1 MTGEG
6 GGPSSSLLISVGTSS
21 HQEVSQEPPTNAETK
36 GVTGNILLGFFK
48 AFSANGFKWGRPSL
62 LRMPLALGVWAGQG
76 TRAVWLGGKRAV

>member
-48 AFSANGFKWGRPSL
+48 AFSANGFKWGRPSF
-62 LRMPLALGVWAGQG
+62 LGLPIPPGLMA
-76 TRAVWLGGKRAV
+76 